1 MAKAAGRLLILSL
14 RVVTGTA
21 HATEQQE
28 QQQNDGLRGTSTKH
42 DRNLQFQ
49 QNFDPSR
56 VKVLVQYKTPQGR
69 QVAKDKASN
78 VGYESER
85 FSVVAMEVDSRDI
98 LALENDPN
106 IESVS
111 LNQENHLILPIELR
125 GRCNDVSSQS
135 NPTISKPTKS
145 KPAKTIRTNKKRRN
159 LAEEIPWGI
168 NAIQAN
174 GVQPGSD
181 AGDIVVCV
189 VDTGY
194 DTTHTDLPGRDSVN
208 GTDNELY
215 KDSDDFDGYEW
226 HVDEDWHGTHVSYVL
241 YLSCCVAILVY
252 ILLLIHFFLF
262 IQWNDCRQGRKQ
274 RRCGWSRVQCQSER
288 HEISFW

>member
-56 VKVLVQYKTPQGR
+56 VKVLVQYKTPQGKLG
-69 QVAKDKASN
+69 AKDKASN

-125 GRCNDVSSQS
+125 GRSNDVSPQS

-145 KPAKTIRTNKKRRN
+145 KPAKTVRTNKKRRN

-215 KDSDDFDGYEW
+215 NDSDDFHGYEW
-226 HVDEDWHGTHVSYVL
+226 HVDEDWHGTHVS
-241 YLSCCVAILVY
+241 
-252 ILLLIHFFLF
+252 H
-262 IQWNDCRQGRKQ
+262 WNDCRQGRKQ